1 MPKGISNELVETRLS
16 NAQVR
21 FQKNNTTQII
31 LRSIP
36 YCELHCLTSHRKGS
50 ATYSLIPHWTGPV
63 GYRYQAEAYFRT
75 DSAVGPFMKP
85 LSYQTVF
92 SAVIRVL
99 RVQRTVAWRW
109 AALLF
114 LALGL
119 ASFSLEWRAPITEG
133 SPEFAQAQAQ
143 SSGLPRVSAITT
155 NQAAEATIVTI
166 RLDQTLKYRFFALPT
181 PSPRIVIDMPR
192 VNWGLGNGKAGTLIG
207 EGGVS
212 QIRFADKSQAESR
225 IVLDLT
231 GPMRVRKHEIVRIL
245 GGKQLRLEL
254 VPTNSST
261 FATTAPLPKP
271 RGAEKLNGALTPI
284 RPNPSGRRFVIVID
298 PGHGGKDPGATG
310 VSGTLFEKEV
320 TLASAIL
327 LRDYLRRDRRFD
339 VILTRDTDVF
349 LTLERRILTARDK
362 RADLFISLHAD
373 SAPLGSRAVGA
384 TVYTLSEAGGQ
395 RARQLLNNDNW
406 SIAQPNQTQDKS
418 VMEILRDLT
427 QRDTKNQSAIF
438 GQSLI
443 GEIRKIGPV
452 TQTSH
457 RRAGFFVLL
466 SPRVPAVLLEMGFM
480 SHPEDEAR
488 LGNPQFRSRQ
498 MAATAKSISTY
509 FDRVQVISGG
519 ASK

>member
-1 MPKGISNELVETRLS
+1 
-16 NAQVR
+16 
-21 FQKNNTTQII
+21 
-31 LRSIP
+31 
-36 YCELHCLTSHRKGS
+36 
-50 ATYSLIPHWTGPV
+50 
-63 GYRYQAEAYFRT
+63 
-75 DSAVGPFMKP
+75 MKP
-85 LSYQTVF
+85 LSYQTVIA
-92 SAVIRVL
+92 AVTRL
-99 RVQRTVAWRW
+99 FRAQRSFAWRC
-109 AALLF
+109 AALLV

-119 ASFSLEWRAPITEG
+119 ASLSIVWRAPLTQG

-143 SSGLPRVSAITT
+143 TRGLPRVSAITAS
-155 NQAAEATIVTI
+155 QAAEATIVTI
-166 RLDQTLKYRFFALPT
+166 RLDQAIKYRFFALPT
-181 PSPRIVIDMPR
+181 PSPRLVIDMPR

-212 QIRFADKSQAESR
+212 QIRFADKSQSESR

-231 GPMRVRKHEIVRIL
+231 GPMRVRKHEIVGVL
-245 GGKQLRLEL
+245 GGRQLRLEL
-254 VPTNSST
+254 VPTNPNT
-261 FATTAPLPKP
+261 FAATAPLPKP
-271 RGAEKLNGALTPI
+271 RAVEKVNSVPTPI
-284 RPNPSGRRFVIVID
+284 RPNPSGKRFVIVID
-298 PGHGGKDPGATG
+298 PGHGGKDPGAPG

-327 LRDYLRRDRRFD
+327 LRDYLRRDRRFE
-339 VILTRDTDVF
+339 VILTRDSDVF
-349 LTLERRILTARDK
+349 LTLERRILIARDK

-373 SAPLGSRAVGA
+373 SAPAGSRAVGA

-443 GEIRKIGPV
+443 GEIRNVGPV

-488 LGNPQFRSRQ
+488 LRNPQFRSRQ
-498 MAATAKSISTY
+498 MAATAKSISAY
-509 FDRVQVISGG
+509 FDRVQMISGG
-519 ASK
+519 ATK

>member
-1 MPKGISNELVETRLS
+1 
-16 NAQVR
+16 
-21 FQKNNTTQII
+21 
-31 LRSIP
+31 
-36 YCELHCLTSHRKGS
+36 
-50 ATYSLIPHWTGPV
+50 
-63 GYRYQAEAYFRT
+63 
-75 DSAVGPFMKP
+75 MKP
-85 LSYQTVF
+85 LSYQTVIA
-92 SAVIRVL
+92 AVIRWF
-99 RVQRTVAWRW
+99 RVQRTFAWRL
-109 AALLF
+109 AAVLM

-119 ASFSLEWRAPITEG
+119 ASFSFEWRAPLTKD
-133 SPEFAQAQAQ
+133 SPEFAQARAQ
-143 SSGLPRVSAITT
+143 TRGLPRVSAITT
-155 NQAAEATIVTI
+155 TQAAEATIVTI
-166 RLDQTLKYRFFALPT
+166 RLDQAIKYRFFALPT
-181 PSPRIVIDMPR
+181 PSPRLVIDMAR

-212 QIRFADKSQAESR
+212 QIRFADKSQSESR

-231 GPMRVRKHEIVRIL
+231 GPMRVRKHEIVGVL
-245 GGKQLRLEL
+245 GGRQLRLEL
-254 VPTNSST
+254 VPTNPNT

-271 RGAEKLNGALTPI
+271 RAAEKVNGALTPI

-310 VSGTLFEKEV
+310 VSGTLYEKEV
-320 TLASAIL
+320 TLASAKL
-327 LRDYLRRDRRFD
+327 LRDYLRRDRRFE
-339 VILTRDTDVF
+339 VILTRDSDMF

-373 SAPLGSRAVGA
+373 SAPAGSRAVGA

-443 GEIRKIGPV
+443 SEIRNIGPV

-488 LGNPQFRSRQ
+488 LGNAQFRSRQ

-519 ASK
+519 ADK